1 MRLSW
6 LGQAFL
12 RPLTSVILR
21 PLAAVPLW
29 VLMNL
34 LSAENISKNYADRW
48 LFQNL
53 NFGLQQG
60 QRIAFVG
67 INGTGKT
74 TLMRVLAGLEN
85 PDTGLVTRR
94 QGMRVT
100 YLGQQPVFDE
110 SLTVEETI
118 FASQNDTLR
127 AVKDYEHVVNDPNH
141 DPDDLQRVMERMD
154 NLNAWDYESQVQQI
168 LGKLGI
174 LGELLT
180 RNVSKLSGGQRKRVA
195 LARVL
200 IEEPDVLL
208 LDEPTNHLDLATI
221 EWLENRLNS
230 PSLTLLMVT
239 HDRYFLDKVANE
251 IVELDKGVMYRYQGN
266 YSYFVEKKA
275 DRELREA
282 TEVEKARNL
291 FRKELEWMRRMPQ
304 ARGTKQK
311 ARIDAFYITKE
322 KASTNLS
329 KQQLELSVKTTRQ
342 GGKII
347 EADHLNKKFGDKV
360 VLDDFS
366 YVFKKKDRIGLVGP
380 NGAGKSTLL
389 NMLTGKLQPDSG
401 TVDVGQTTVFGYY
414 TQTELEFDPTQR
426 VIDIVKEVAEVVE
439 LANGDVLT
447 ASQFL
452 TLFLFPPAQ
461 QYTLVS
467 KLSGG
472 EKRRL
477 QLLRVLVKNPNFLIL
492 DEPTNDLDL
501 GTLNILEDFLLNFSG
516 CLLIVSHD
524 RYFLDNLAEHLFVL
538 EPGGAVLNFPG
549 NYTDYRDYLAERE
562 TEATLEEEEKAAKAA
577 RAAAK
582 VAAAAPAAPTSPPA
596 AQAPKRRASFAEKKE
611 FELLEKDIAALEKEK
626 EQLVADLAAGQGSRQ
641 ELTTWP
647 ARLQAVDKDL
657 DAKGERWLE
666 LSDFV

>member
-1 MRLSW
+1 
-6 LGQAFL
+6 
-12 RPLTSVILR
+12 
-21 PLAAVPLW
+21 
-29 VLMNL
+29 MNL

-74 TLMRVLAGLEN
+74 TLMKVLAGLES

-94 QGMRVT
+94 QGIRVT

-141 DPDDLQRVMERMD
+141 DPEDLQRVMERMD
-154 NLNAWDYESQVQQI
+154 TLNAWDYESQVQQI

-251 IVELDKGVMYRYQGN
+251 IVELDKGQMYRYQGN
-266 YSYFVEKKA
+266 YAYFVEKKA
-275 DRELREA
+275 DREMRESV
-282 TEVEKARNL
+282 EVEKARQL
-291 FRKELEWMRRMPQ
+291 FKKELEWMRRMPQ

-311 ARIDAFYITKE
+311 ARIDAFYVTKE

-347 EADHLNKKFGDKV
+347 EAEHLNKKFGDKV

-401 TVDVGQTTVFGYY
+401 SVDVGQTTVFGYY
-414 TQTELEFDPTQR
+414 TQTELEFDPSQR
-426 VIDIVKEVAEVVE
+426 VIDIVKEVAEIVE

-501 GTLNILEDFLLNFSG
+501 GTLNILEDFLLHFSG

-562 TEATLEEEEKAAKAA
+562 TEAALEAEEKAAKAA

-582 VAAAAPAAPTSPPA
+582 TAVASPAPTPAAAAPA
-596 AQAPKRRASFAEKKE
+596 KRRASFAEKKE
-611 FELLEKDIAALEKEK
+611 FEQLEKDIAALEKEK
-626 EQLVADLAAGQGSRQ
+626 EQLVANLATGEGSRQ
-641 ELTTWP
+641 DLMAWP
-647 ARLQAVDKDL
+647 ARLQAVDKEL

-666 LSDFV
+666 LSDFM

>member
-1 MRLSW
+1 
-6 LGQAFL
+6 
-12 RPLTSVILR
+12 
-21 PLAAVPLW
+21 
-29 VLMNL
+29 MNL

-74 TLMRVLAGLEN
+74 TLMKVLAGIEN
-85 PDTGLVTRR
+85 PDTGLVSRR
-94 QGMRVT
+94 QGIRVT

-141 DPDDLQRVMERMD
+141 DPEDLQRVMERMD
-154 NLNAWDYESQVQQI
+154 TLNAWDYESQVQQI

-251 IVELDKGVMYRYQGN
+251 IVELDKGQMYRYQGN
-266 YSYFVEKKA
+266 YAYFVEKKA
-275 DRELREA
+275 DREMRESV
-282 TEVEKARNL
+282 EVEKARQL
-291 FRKELEWMRRMPQ
+291 FKKELEWMRRMPQ

-311 ARIDAFYITKE
+311 ARIDAFYVTKE
-322 KASTNLS
+322 KASTNLN

-347 EADHLNKKFGDKV
+347 EAEHLNKKFGDKV

-401 TVDVGQTTVFGYY
+401 AVDVGQTTVFGYY
-414 TQTELEFDPTQR
+414 TQTELEFDPSQR
-426 VIDIVKEVAEVVE
+426 VIDIVKEVAEIVE

-501 GTLNILEDFLLNFSG
+501 GTLNILEDFLLHFSG

-562 TEATLEEEEKAAKAA
+562 TEAALEAEEKAAKAA

-582 VAAAAPAAPTSPPA
+582 VAVASPAPAPVATAPA
-596 AQAPKRRASFAEKKE
+596 KRRASFAEKKE
-611 FELLEKDIAALEKEK
+611 FEQLEKDIAGLEKEK
-626 EQLVADLAAGQGSRQ
+626 EQLVANLATGQGSRQ
-641 ELTTWP
+641 ELIDWP